1 MSTIHQHEDTRLPPP
16 EADPGSA
23 RHCVAC
29 DYNLFG
35 LGDEPRCPEC
45 GLMNITDGFRREVW
59 ALVDSGKWFFSGFL
73 SPFKKRPPG
82 WWWALDRPGDVRRS
96 FKFAAACVVASFL
109 IVLAAFAVAGAT
121 VTVRTARY
129 SIVSY
134 SESYSEAVRP
144 AGTWVLAVDAF
155 GMPVRVEDTVGRA
168 NRGEATI
175 PCGGTCHVELEPSL
189 AFLGPFAVTC
199 TLIFSLWAGPALVG
213 LWTQIRKG
221 LPAFARAPRTII
233 AASNY
238 EAHRLMYLAA
248 LALLWAGVVVLTRDG
263 LCSWPQTSPFRIL
276 LSYWALMLVL
286 AILGA
291 AGWVGPLRSDY
302 TKQLVQ
308 SRLHA
313 ARVILMYA
321 VALPALAAVAAI
333 RNPVF
338 W

>member
-1 MSTIHQHEDTRLPPP
+1 MFTAHQRDDTRLPPP
-16 EADPGSA
+16 EADPDTA
-23 RHCVAC
+23 RCCVAC
-29 DYNLFG
+29 GYNLFG

-59 ALVDSGKWFFSGFL
+59 ALVDSGKWFFSSFL

-82 WWWALDRPGDVRRS
+82 WWWALDRPGDVQRS
-96 FKFAAACVVASFL
+96 FKFSAACVVASFL
-109 IVLAAFAVAGAT
+109 IVLASFAVAGAT
-121 VTVRTARY
+121 VTVQTWRY
-129 SIVSY
+129 RFVDTS
-134 SESYSEAVRP
+134 
-144 AGTWVLAVDAF
+144 GT
-155 GMPVRVEDTVGRA
+155 VRVADTLVSVTDVFGNVVRDEENVNWDNIGKFA
-168 NRGEATI
+168 
-175 PCGGTCHVELEPSL
+175 GGWTSACHVDLEPSL
-189 AFLGPFAVTC
+189 VFLWPFAITYV
-199 TLIFSLWAGPALVG
+199 LIFFLWAGPALVG

-221 LPAFARAPRTII
+221 LPEFARAPRTII

-248 LALLWAGVVVLTRDG
+248 FALLWASVVVLTRDG
-263 LCSWPQTSPFRIL
+263 GCSWPQSSPFRIL

-321 VALPALAAVAAI
+321 VALPALAAVAVVAI